1 MIYYLKVILMNIQ
14 NDKFI
19 ILEIIPTNIKSKNG
33 KIIQLSALK
42 IDGLKLLDRF
52 DYRLKDESLPII
64 EMKSW
69 INYDNDYFKYVD
81 SEEDILSNFK
91 LFSENLPIL
100 ILDNIYTKD
109 FFNDFNNNF
118 NYITEYLELE
128 YNEHIIEE
136 IMDKY
141 NLEPSN
147 HIVDLLYEALMM
159 KY

>member
-1 MIYYLKVILMNIQ
+1 MNIQ

-42 IDGLKLLDRF
+42 LDGLKLLDRF
-52 DYRLKDESLPII
+52 DYRINDEYLPII

-69 INYDNDYFKYVD
+69 INYDNESFKYVN
-81 SEEDILSNFK
+81 SEEEILNDFK
-91 LFSENLPIL
+91 IFSEELPIL
-100 ILDNIYTKD
+100 ILDDIYTKD
-109 FFNDFNNNF
+109 FFNNFNNSF
-118 NYITEYLELE
+118 HYITNYLEME
-128 YNEHIIEE
+128 YNEHIIDELIE
-136 IMDKY
+136 KY
-141 NLEPSN
+141 NLQPSN